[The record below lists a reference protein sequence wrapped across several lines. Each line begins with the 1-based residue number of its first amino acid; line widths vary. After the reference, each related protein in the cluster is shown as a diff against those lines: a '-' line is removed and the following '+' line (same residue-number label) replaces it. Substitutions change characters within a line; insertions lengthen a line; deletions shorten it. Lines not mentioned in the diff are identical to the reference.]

1 MSDIFFS
8 KTVSLIDY
16 LIIFHVPDDMIL
28 FIVYHPVSDIYS
40 NFRINR
46 NEVINIVKEKHI
58 QRDTL
63 SAFCSVCSGQGH
75 Q

>member
-1 MSDIFFS
+1 MT
-8 KTVSLIDY
+8 KLIT
-16 LIIFHVPDDMIL
+16 
-28 FIVYHPVSDIYS
+28 YHLVSDIYS
-40 NFRINR
+40 NYRIKG

-63 SAFCSVCSGQGH
+63 SAVCSIYSSQGH